1 MELIIDPASSIAFE
15 MEREEDDLMHRP
27 PRDPGRRLF
36 TGRLVLRSILQGA
49 GACLVA
55 ACVLAAGVRTGMTEL
70 DIRTLTFST
79 LILANLALITSN
91 RSLTRPAWAM
101 FGVRNPAVS
110 SITAAA
116 IVVLAALVYTPL
128 LREVFRVAPLHVD
141 DAAIVALAAVAAFAW
156 MESVKYLCR
165 PRPS

>member
-1 MELIIDPASSIAFE
+1 
-15 MEREEDDLMHRP
+15 
-27 PRDPGRRLF
+27 
-36 TGRLVLRSILQGA
+36 
-49 GACLVA
+49 
-55 ACVLAAGVRTGMTEL
+55 
-70 DIRTLTFST
+70 
-79 LILANLALITSN
+79 
-91 RSLTRPAWAM
+91 M